1 LSKKICVM
9 LRDDG
14 PTGYYRVT
22 LPYSRLFQ
30 KSSYQIEQIS
40 SYDNPSLVAK
50 KLDCDVFVIP
60 RMHEPVWIETCKALR
75 KANKTRIV
83 IDHDDN
89 MFSVSPLSNHY
100 VDFGTSEVEILSG
113 KSRQWLWRDGENG
126 FDVKANVEKYNGFCE
141 ALSVA
146 DMVTVTQPVLGDLY
160 KEYNENIK
168 VLPNCLDF
176 SLWKKAPMKPH
187 DEVRLFWSGG
197 SSHFEDWCLLE
208 DVLPVVMSKY
218 PDVHLYIQG
227 TAFHGTL
234 KNCPQERVHV
244 NSWAPYQAL
253 PYICAIRD
261 PDIAIIPLRE
271 NEFNACKSNIKW
283 VEMSALGVPCV
294 ISNVDPYKVNYDGSN
309 AVMIENNSSDGWIEG
324 ISTLV
329 EDKILRSRI
338 AGEALRYVKDN
349 FDIDSKFKLWE
360 DSIED
365 LDSWRS
371 PTPLT
376 VPETRLSTKPSETSA
391 YLH

>member
-1 LSKKICVM
+1 MSKKICVM

-14 PTGYYRVT
+14 PTGYYRVH
-22 LPYSRLFQ
+22 LPYSRLF
-30 KSSYQIEQIS
+30 KNSSYQIEQIS
-40 SYDNPSLVAK
+40 SYDNPSLISN

-60 RMHEPVWIETCKALR
+60 RMHEKVWIETCNALR
-75 KANKTRIV
+75 KANGTKIV
-83 IDHDDN
+83 VDHDDN
-89 MFSVSPLSNHY
+89 MFEISPLSNHY
-100 VDFGTSEVEILSG
+100 RDFGWHEVQIRNNGEC
-113 KSRQWLWRDGENG
+113 QWLWKDGENG
-126 FDVKANVEKYNGFCE
+126 FDVKKNVEKSKGFCD
-141 ALSVA
+141 ALSMC
-146 DMVTVTQPVLGDLY
+146 DMVTVPQPILGELY
-160 KEYNENIK
+160 KAYNDNIK

-176 SLWKKAPMKPH
+176 SLWKKAEMKPH
-187 DEVRLFWSGG
+187 EEIRLFWSGG
-197 SSHFEDWCLLE
+197 SSHYEDWNLLE
-208 DVLPVVMSKY
+208 DVLPVVMEKY
-218 PDVHLYIQG
+218 PDVHLHIQG
-227 TAFHGTL
+227 TAFTGTL
-234 KNCPQERVHV
+234 KACPEERVHI

-271 NEFNACKSNIKW
+271 STFNRCKSNIKW

-294 ISNVDPYKVNYDGSN
+294 VSNVEPYKEHYDGKN
-309 AVMIENNSSDGWIEG
+309 AVMIDNNSPEGWIEG

-338 AGEALRYVKDN
+338 GGEALRYVKDN

-371 PTPLT
+371 PTHLT
-376 VPETRLSTKPSETSA
+376 VPETKLSQKHSETSG